1 MNYSYSSWEPK
12 RLFDNLLN
20 PDPRDLKRHSISE
33 EMDSELIGR
42 SSGEY
47 PTAEPVNHPIFSS
60 KELTESQKETLYPT
74 WKPLPLM
81 DVYKR
86 PTFDDSVVPVIKENH
101 LKSVYMDLDDWRDG
115 LPSAKLKR
123 DGDLWIDIS
132 TGKKYLLPPDSV
144 GSIPMLA
151 DSDIAEY
158 GKHCTLRMKRYE
170 QMVSPAAVL
179 LSTKVP
185 NLIKRLMKKG

>member
-1 MNYSYSSWEPK
+1 MNYSYSGWEPK
-12 RLFDNLLN
+12 PLFDNLLN

-33 EMDSELIGR
+33 DMDSELIGR

-47 PTAEPVNHPIFSS
+47 PTAEPVNHP
-60 KELTESQKETLYPT
+60 TAGQ
-74 WKPLPLM
+74 
-81 DVYKR
+81 
-86 PTFDDSVVPVIKENH
+86 
-101 LKSVYMDLDDWRDG
+101 
-115 LPSAKLKR
+115 
-123 DGDLWIDIS
+123 LWVDTQ
-132 TGKKYLLPPDSV
+132 TGKTYAYVDSAGKV
-144 GSIPMLA
+144 LFKEDYHWRMQREPLGNKVT
-151 DSDIAEY
+151 DIAEY